1 MLPERSQLTVQLQ
14 AAYLGVRQLIDC
26 APLSNEQINEL
37 EEYVRTFWTL
47 ALQLCESTNQ
57 RQLRLDLLLM
67 RRCDGSADTDAL

>member
-14 AAYLGVRQLIDC
+14 VAYLSVRQLIDC

-37 EEYVRTFWTL
+37 EEYVRTFWKL